1 MRAGP
6 PGAYMSI
13 PQRISSAAVTDD
25 GQLVRQDIFGPVALH
40 ASGRIAL
47 LSAQLEAGLRSRAQQ
62 QQRSGREALGVTT
75 ALSFS
80 SPSFES
86 PLRRFT
92 RLSDEVR
99 GLQEELQV
107 VAAADAAA
115 QQRGADL
122 AGRGGMWDSLMQG
135 TRSLQE
141 QLAALTPSLAAGQV
155 AVAAAGADDAGW
167 FDAARSRLLAVS
179 AAADAPPPVSTAA
192 TALSAALPSS
202 GSGHE
207 ELLLLDS
214 RLAAL
219 EALLLPAGGSDSG
232 EQRDDV
238 AARDRASAE
247 GTSSSSSS
255 GAGRGVVGRLDAL
268 EAVVA
273 RLVSSP
279 QALADA
285 EARALA
291 LRQTHA
297 AVAGSLPAGS
307 VAPAPGFVVVEERV
321 LRAVEALERWDAWA
335 PALPVLVARL
345 ATLERIHRESA
356 LFTQR
361 LALAEAALGTVTA
374 QLDAGVGLVAEAQEG
389 LRAAA
394 ADMAENVRI
403 IEAAVGHKCT

>member
-1 MRAGP
+1 MAAWAAPRDTIKVFP
-6 PGAYMSI
+6 T
-13 PQRISSAAVTDD
+13 AAVTDD

-40 ASGRIAL
+40 ASGRIVL

-62 QQRSGREALGVTT
+62 PQTGGREAGGVTS
-75 ALSFS
+75 ALSVS
-80 SPSFES
+80 SPLFES

-115 QQRGADL
+115 QQRGADPVN
-122 AGRGGMWDSLMQG
+122 RGGMWDALMQG

-141 QLAALTPSLAAGQV
+141 QLVALAPSLAAGQV
-155 AVAAAGADDAGW
+155 AGAAAGADDAGW
-167 FDAARSRLLAVS
+167 FDAARSRLLSVA
-179 AAADAPPPVSTAA
+179 AAADAPPPVSADA
-192 TALSAALPSS
+192 TALSAEQPSS

-219 EALLLPAGGSDSG
+219 EALLLPAGDAG
-232 EQRDDV
+232 EQRADV
-238 AARDRASAE
+238 AARDRAPADNP
-247 GTSSSSSS
+247 SSSISAD
-255 GAGRGVVGRLDAL
+255 AGGGVVGRLDAL

-291 LRQTHA
+291 LRQTQA
-297 AVAGSLPAGS
+297 AVAGSAPSGS

-335 PALPVLVARL
+335 PALPVLAARL
-345 ATLERIHRESA
+345 ATLERIHRDSA

-374 QLDAGVGLVAEAQEG
+374 QLDAGVGLVAEAQDG

-394 ADMAENVRI
+394 ADMAENVRV
-403 IEAAVGHKCT
+403 IEAAVGRKCT

>member
-6 PGAYMSI
+6 PGAYISI

-141 QLAALTPSLAAGQV
+141 QLAALAPSLAAGQV

-167 FDAARSRLLAVS
+167 FDAARSRLLSVS
-179 AAADAPPPVSTAA
+179 AAADSPPPVSTAA

-219 EALLLPAGGSDSG
+219 EALLLPAGGSDAG

-238 AARDRASAE
+238 VARDRAPAE
-247 GTSSSSSS
+247 DTSSSSSS
-255 GAGRGVVGRLDAL
+255 GRGVVGRLDAL

-297 AVAGSLPAGS
+297 AVAGSLPSGS